1 MTEQSKSAYET
12 IKLSEREQDDQ
23 YTDVRYE
30 ERGTV
35 TNARQDVYEMVSI
48 KPPEPRYQVLDNP
61 HYANVA
67 HRY

>member
-48 KPPEPRYQVLDNP
+48 KPEPRYQVRDNP
-61 HYANVA
+61 HYANVT
-67 HRY
+67 Y

>member
-48 KPPEPRYQVLDNP
+48 KPEPRYQVLDNP

-67 HRY
+67 HRF